1 MFITFIINLNF
12 FFMRNHLTLLGA
24 IIALLFFHSCSDDV
38 VNGVFLPEKQD
49 VEREKSSLTITLENL
64 QISEGLIAGIL
75 DKNIFDEYGKVSE
88 VSKSD
93 LLFQK
98 PVNSPKI
105 EFEDL
110 TAYYKSTVYVNVFK
124 VDGDVY
130 TPITNRANQLE
141 YFVAFG
147 KVEKTIDCSLKD
159 YESIKQTVINISVP
173 SDYIEKD
180 LYLVSKENQEL
191 FINLLQNN
199 ENIEEELYI
208 KKCTIE
214 DTNVK
219 FVIDTPLSAKNYV
232 LFLVKPEDEIPY
244 LKHELQE
251 ITYDITEVDFEF
263 KKEIKKRI
271 NISAIRGGEPLN
283 NHEVYLIETEKWP
296 IVEDIVKSQ
305 HGHPEAGMYVEKKTI
320 VDGAALFEIFCT
332 EGTKNYVVYIPKWN
346 TEYYDSYQKLEVTVN
361 STQESYELKF
371 DFPYVP
377 PTGGGAIKK
386 TVDIEVT
393 VSDLDGY
400 NFGWTGA
407 YVYVLNDSEKL
418 KDAIYSIGYS
428 DFEGLYK
435 SDISVTNVSELPL
448 TISVKSVEISTDK
461 EVAIFIYPV
470 LQGFSQ
476 MLSIKREPGANITNG
491 FKVSLT
497 KDCLENLPY

>member
-1 MFITFIINLNF
+1 
-12 FFMRNHLTLLGA
+12 MRDHLTLLGA

-38 VNGVFLPEKQD
+38 VNGVFVPEKQNI
-49 VEREKSSLTITLENL
+49 ERENSSLTITLENL
-64 QISEGLIAGIL
+64 QISDGLIAGIL
-75 DKNIFDEYGKVSE
+75 DKNIFDEYGNVSE

-124 VDGDVY
+124 ADGDVY

-180 LYLVSKENQEL
+180 LYLVSKENQEI
-191 FINLLQNN
+191 FINSILAGGDID
-199 ENIEEELYI
+199 EGFFI

-214 DTNVK
+214 TNNVK

-271 NISAIRGGEPLN
+271 NISAIRGDEPLN

-296 IVEDIVKSQ
+296 IVEDIVKNQ
-305 HGHPEAGMYVEKKTI
+305 HGHPETGMYVDKKTI
-320 VDGAALFEIFCT
+320 VDGTALFEIFCT

-346 TEYYDSYQKLEVTVN
+346 TEYYDSYQKLEITVN
-361 STQESYELKF
+361 STQESYELTF

-377 PTGGGAIKK
+377 PTGGGAITK

-393 VSDLDGY
+393 LSDFEGY
-400 NFGWTGA
+400 NIFPNT
-407 YVYVLNDSEKL
+407 YVYVLNDSDNL
-418 KDAIYSIGYS
+418 KDAINKILYGS
-428 DFEGLYK
+428 DYEGLFK
-435 SDISVTNVSELPL
+435 SEQSISRMEDLPKTL
-448 TISVKSVEISTDK
+448 TVKNVEISTDK
-461 EVAIFIYPV
+461 EIVVFVYPI
-470 LQGFSQ
+470 GFPPQ
-476 MLSIKREPGANITNG
+476 ISIKREQGANITNG
-491 FKVSLT
+491 FKVTLT
-497 KDCLENLPY
+497 KDNLENIPY

>member
-1 MFITFIINLNF
+1 
-12 FFMRNHLTLLGA
+12 MRDHLTLLGA

-38 VNGVFLPEKQD
+38 VNGVFVPEKQNI
-49 VEREKSSLTITLENL
+49 ERENSSLTITLENL
-64 QISEGLIAGIL
+64 QISDGLIAGIL
-75 DKNIFDEYGKVSE
+75 DKNIFDEYGNVSE

-110 TAYYKSTVYVNVFK
+110 TAYYKSTIYVNVFK

-130 TPITNRANQLE
+130 IPITNRANQLE

-180 LYLVSKENQEL
+180 LYLVSKENQEI
-191 FINLLQNN
+191 FINSILAGGDID
-199 ENIEEELYI
+199 EGFFI

-214 DTNVK
+214 TNNVK

-296 IVEDIVKSQ
+296 IVEDIVKNQ
-305 HGHPEAGMYVEKKTI
+305 HGHPETGMYVDKKTI
-320 VDGAALFEIFCT
+320 VDGTALFEIFCT

-346 TEYYDSYQKLEVTVN
+346 TEYYDSYQKLEITVN
-361 STQESYELKF
+361 STQESYELTF

-377 PTGGGAIKK
+377 PTGGGAITK

-393 VSDLDGY
+393 VSDFEGY
-400 NFGWTGA
+400 IFGYDGA
-407 YVYVLNDSEKL
+407 YVYILNDSEKL
-418 KDAIYSIGYS
+418 NEIINNLYGEH
-428 DFEGLYK
+428 EGLFK
-435 SDISVTNVSELPL
+435 SEEKIYNNGDLPKIL
-448 TISVKSVEISTDK
+448 TFKNVEISTDK
-461 EVAIFIYPV
+461 ELVVFMYII
-470 LQGFSQ
+470 GFPPNLFKIS
-476 MLSIKREPGANITNG
+476 EPGANITNG
-491 FKVSLT
+491 FKVTLT
-497 KDCLENLPY
+497 KDNLENIPY